1 MHRLAVLPPST
12 SVCCLIGPFSG
23 QDSVSSILTRD
34 CSPLGNLL
42 SGTRPRPR
50 HKLGAEPGLGDAKC
64 GHLRSHPG
72 VYSSSDSTAQRW
84 QG

>member
-1 MHRLAVLPPST
+1 MDKTLSL
-12 SVCCLIGPFSG
+12 
-23 QDSVSSILTRD
+23 VSSPVTL
-34 CSPLGNLL
+34 PLGNLL
-42 SGTRPRPR
+42 SRTHPRPR
-50 HKLGAEPGLGDAKC
+50 RMLGAEPGLGDAKC